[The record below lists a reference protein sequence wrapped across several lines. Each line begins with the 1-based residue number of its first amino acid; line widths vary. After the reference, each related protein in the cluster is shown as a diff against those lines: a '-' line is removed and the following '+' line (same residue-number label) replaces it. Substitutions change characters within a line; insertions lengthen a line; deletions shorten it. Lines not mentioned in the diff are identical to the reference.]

1 MRVIKKMGILL
12 AVLWLLLVIG
22 GNNMASVGEA
32 IWEIMNAFMS
42 VVIVLIGI
50 GLMIQSI
57 FK

>member
-32 IWEIMNAFMS
+32 I
-42 VVIVLIGI
+42 
-50 GLMIQSI
+50 
-57 FK
+57 